1 LKLEDLPT
9 TADDALRKDLEGDR
23 KYVTLQLDLFNKE
36 KASKTDPSDQ
46 LKREI
51 EAVKHEIQDLS
62 RDGER
67 PYRP

>member
-1 LKLEDLPT
+1 LKLEDLST

-23 KYVTLQLDLFNKE
+23 KYVALQLDLFNKK

-46 LKREI
+46 LRREI
-51 EAVKHEIQDLS
+51 KAVKHEIQDLS

-67 PYRP
+67 P